1 MRSLIYAELLKIRTT
16 RMLAVTIGVVLVIA
30 GALPVV
36 YGAAAGSGD
45 LPPLVPANLADMVT
59 APAWLAGGAV
69 LLIGLLASAGEYR
82 HRTIYTTRLAEPR
95 PLRVLAAKLAA
106 ITVIGLAVGVAV
118 DIVAAGAGGAVL
130 AHHGLAIDPF
140 SHGVPRLALVI
151 PLVLVLHGIL
161 GVAIG
166 AVLRSTTAAVGATL
180 IWAFVVEGIIP
191 ALTNNPDLVN
201 WLPRGALR
209 EVLSTQPTPGQLA
222 PLAAAALLVG
232 YAAALVAT
240 SAVLDRRREL

>member
-16 RMLAVTIGVVLVIA
+16 RMLAGTVGVVLVVA
-30 GALPVV
+30 AALPVF

-45 LPPLVPANLADMVT
+45 LPPLAPESLADMVT

-69 LLIGLLASAGEYR
+69 LLIGLLASAGEFR
-82 HRTIYTTRLAEPR
+82 HRTVYTTRLAEPR
-95 PLRVLAAKLAA
+95 PLRVLAAKLASM
-106 ITVIGLAVGVAV
+106 TVIGLAAGVAV

-130 AHHGLAIDPF
+130 AHHGLAIEPF
-140 SHGVPRLALVI
+140 SHGIPRLALVMPI
-151 PLVLVLHGIL
+151 VLALHGIL

-166 AVLRSTTAAVGATL
+166 AVLRNTTAAVGATL

-222 PLAAAALLVG
+222 PPAAAALLLG
-232 YAAALVAT
+232 YTVALVAA
-240 SAVLDRRREL
+240 SAALDRRREL